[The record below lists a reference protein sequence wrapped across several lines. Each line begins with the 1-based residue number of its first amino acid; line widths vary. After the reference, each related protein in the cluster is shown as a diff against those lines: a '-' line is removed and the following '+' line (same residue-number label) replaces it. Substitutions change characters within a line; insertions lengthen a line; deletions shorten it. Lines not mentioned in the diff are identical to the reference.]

1 MPVNKN
7 LWSLSFI
14 LLQVLP
20 HPPLCPPALPP
31 PTPHPQSGLGNIL
44 LSLYYFVVDVKM
56 LWAGN
61 PLRAMGMN
69 SILLYCSHEIFQG
82 YFPFTIPGPNTHA

>member
-1 MPVNKN
+1 VPVNKN

-20 HPPLCPPALPP
+20 PRPLPLPTHTPP
-31 PTPHPQSGLGNIL
+31 PPPSQSGLGNIL
-44 LSLYYFVVDVKM
+44 LSLYYVVVDVKM
-56 LWAGN
+56 WWAGN